1 MSSHE
6 IVYIGAKWCAP
17 CKAVKPQVVD
27 LAQKF
32 NVPLTLLD
40 YDDLEEEERGNVS
53 KLPTIRVCDSGTVKE
68 YTTNHVEQ
76 LAEWLRST
84 VRVNTTDDF

>member
-1 MSSHE
+1 ME

-17 CKAVKPQVVD
+17 CKAVKPQVVE
-27 LAQKF
+27 LAHKF

-40 YDDLEEEERGNVS
+40 YDDLEEEERGRIS
-53 KLPTIRVCDSGTVKE
+53 KLPTVRVSHTDGVTE
-68 YTTNHVEQ
+68 YVTNHVEQ
-76 LAEWLRST
+76 LTDRLRST